1 MFFSVALL
9 LGCKK
14 VRTLAEYNRLYQ
26 KYVHEN
32 YTTSEYSQKLEKAK
46 KEIEYYKKSI
56 TPVLSIEYDN
66 NQFWKY
72 LIILPNN
79 PPEFDI
85 LKHYHIALVFC
96 GRFADLWQGNK
107 NMPSLVFN
115 DFKSEFEAFKNS
127 VVQYDGSWN
136 SLTRRFLEAKF
147 ETNFDDPMFAYAEAF
162 LDSPNGISRKE
173 QTLRTEEMI
182 ITHEATRFS
191 NTGKMCD
198 LAVDIYR
205 TMMPYKNKDVRPPV
219 RYSTFEKLKQY
230 LKNL

>member
-1 MFFSVALL
+1 
-9 LGCKK
+9 
-14 VRTLAEYNRLYQ
+14 
-26 KYVHEN
+26 
-32 YTTSEYSQKLEKAK
+32 
-46 KEIEYYKKSI
+46 
-56 TPVLSIEYDN
+56 
-66 NQFWKY
+66 
-72 LIILPNN
+72 
-79 PPEFDI
+79 
-85 LKHYHIALVFC
+85 
-96 GRFADLWQGNK
+96 
-107 NMPSLVFN
+107 MPSLVFN